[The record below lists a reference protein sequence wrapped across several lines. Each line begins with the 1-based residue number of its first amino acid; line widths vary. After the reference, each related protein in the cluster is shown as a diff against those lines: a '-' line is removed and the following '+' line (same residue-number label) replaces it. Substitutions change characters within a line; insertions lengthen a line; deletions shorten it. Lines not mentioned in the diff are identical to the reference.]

1 MGKFLAYQRDSL
13 DRVDIATD
21 EDGHVVRY
29 IVGIE
34 VILDVNQRRVL
45 QVVNCPN
52 CGSLPVGM
60 NLI

>member
-45 QVVNCPN
+45 QVINCPD
-52 CGSLPVGM
+52 CGSLPIGM
-60 NLI
+60 NLV